1 MGKKENAIIRRIV
14 VTHLDTRDH
23 RDKLYLLDDVA
34 TLFGLAVN
42 CSGDITKIVRA
53 AFAELAGGKG
63 GYTYNVPLEDM
74 ALSSKSIL
82 YSMRSRPTPNSPWNV
97 VVGCFAKE
105 TLEELKE
112 EAEAEVIVPN
122 RINIGLHE
130 DASDKLAAALE
141 KKPNGKTSAAADDVE
156 DSLNEVLERNN
167 ALEKELER
175 VKAKLEELEGAAS
188 LDSTLEENES
198 NPKRPYSPSNEQG
211 TQPKRLNR
219 NGDLMDA
226 ESSASVEVTYLI
238 GGEGGM
244 INVNEHSSL
253 SLIDFKANISREH
266 LTFEDIQMDEKQKER
281 ATTYSFSRVN
291 GVDIPTPN
299 GVTPMMNN
307 KISELRNKAKKIKD
321 LTERIVAF
329 RVFHAMPD
337 AAVSLM
343 FFLCFSMINN
353 YLQLGLTNEQIANGT
368 PSESTL
374 ANYEPKIAAESQMA
388 VFDEMKN
395 VKYFAL
401 GQDAGNKGTK
411 TKNLEHLIK
420 VIHYPV
426 FDENGNVVAYGRF
439 CLDVDVTGKTG
450 KEVAQAIITTI
461 KQFQEHVDGKNSFC
475 HIFHVLYRY
484 RVSMSQYLITSYR
497 RPSPLS

>member
-74 ALSSKSIL
+74 ELSSESIL
-82 YSMRSRPTPNSPWNV
+82 YSMRSRPTPTSPWNV

-112 EAEAEVIVPN
+112 EEEVIVPN
-122 RINIGLHE
+122 RINIGLHK
-130 DASDKLAAALE
+130 DAIDELVAALE
-141 KKPNGKTSAAADDVE
+141 KKSNGKTSSAADDVE
-156 DSLNEVLERNN
+156 VLERALEVLERNKI
-167 ALEKELER
+167 LEKELER

-188 LDSTLEENES
+188 LDGTLEENES
-198 NPKRPYSPSNEQG
+198 IQKRPYSPSNEQG
-211 TQPKRLNR
+211 TQPKRPNR
-219 NGDLMDA
+219 NGDQMDV

-244 INVNEHSSL
+244 VKVNEHSSL

-266 LTFEDIQMDEKQKER
+266 LTFEDIQMDEKQKKR

-321 LTERIVAF
+321 LMDLFNGKQMKLPRWMMRRIVAF

-374 ANYEPKIAAESQMA
+374 ANYETKTAAECQMA
-388 VFDEMKN
+388 VFEEMKN

-426 FDENGNVVAYGRF
+426 FDEKGNVVAYGRF

-450 KEVAQAIITTI
+450 IEVAQAIITTI

-475 HIFHVLYRY
+475 HIFRVLYA
-484 RVSMSQYLITSYR
+484 TA
-497 RPSPLS
+497 

>member
-53 AFAELAGGKG
+53 AFAEFAGGKG

-112 EAEAEVIVPN
+112 EEEKEEVIVPN

-188 LDSTLEENES
+188 LVDENERARTPPRDAGLT
-198 NPKRPYSPSNEQG
+198 NLQIGNGIPSNE
-211 TQPKRLNR
+211 
-219 NGDLMDA
+219 
-226 ESSASVEVTYLI
+226 
-238 GGEGGM
+238 M
-244 INVNEHSSL
+244 IKNHE
-253 SLIDFKANISREH
+253 FK
-266 LTFEDIQMDEKQKER
+266 Q
-281 ATTYSFSRVN
+281 
-291 GVDIPTPN
+291 
-299 GVTPMMNN
+299 
-307 KISELRNKAKKIKD
+307 
-321 LTERIVAF
+321 
-329 RVFHAMPD
+329 
-337 AAVSLM
+337 
-343 FFLCFSMINN
+343 
-353 YLQLGLTNEQIANGT
+353 
-368 PSESTL
+368 
-374 ANYEPKIAAESQMA
+374 AAESYLT
-388 VFDEMKN
+388 VCDEVSKS
-395 VKYFAL
+395 KYYTLATD
-401 GQDAGNKGTK
+401 GGNKKG
-411 TKNLEHLIK
+411 LEHLAK
-420 VIHYPV
+420 VIYYAKVVPG
-426 FDENGNVVAYGRF
+426 ENGSKAKLRFGKFCIDIDISGKKADEIADAIEKSLKRFSDYVEAECVGMTGDAGGGGAVQTVFRHLREKIASLRRQLRCLLHAYNN
-439 CLDVDVTGKTG
+439 CLKI
-450 KEVAQAIITTI
+450 AICSAM
-461 KQFQEHVDGKNSFC
+461 G
-475 HIFHVLYRY
+475 
-484 RVSMSQYLITSYR
+484 
-497 RPSPLS
+497 PSGMNQDTCSI

>member
-34 TLFGLAVN
+34 TLFGLAIN

-63 GYTYNVPLEDM
+63 GYTYDVPLEDM
-74 ALSSKSIL
+74 ALSSESIL
-82 YSMRSRPTPNSPWNV
+82 YSMRSRPTPTSPWNV

-112 EAEAEVIVPN
+112 EEEVIVPN

-130 DASDKLAAALE
+130 DASDELVAALE
-141 KKPNGKTSAAADDVE
+141 KKSNGKTSSVADDVE
-156 DSLNEVLERNN
+156 VLERALEVLERNKI
-167 ALEKELER
+167 LEKELER

-198 NPKRPYSPSNEQG
+198 IQKRPYSPSNEQG
-211 TQPKRLNR
+211 TQPKRPNR
-219 NGDLMDA
+219 NGDLMDV
-226 ESSASVEVTYLI
+226 ESSASVEVTYII
-238 GGEGGM
+238 GGEGGQ
-244 INVNEHSSL
+244 INVDEHSSL
-253 SLIDFKANISREH
+253 SLVDLKANLSRDH
-266 LTFEDIQMDEKQKER
+266 LTLEDIQMDEKQKER

-321 LTERIVAF
+321 LTDLFNGKQMKLPRWMMRRIVAF

-395 VKYFAL
+395 VKFFAL

-426 FDENGNVVAYGRF
+426 FDKDGNVVAYGRF

-450 KEVAQAIITTI
+450 EEVAQAIITTI

-475 HIFHVLYRY
+475 
-484 RVSMSQYLITSYR
+484 
-497 RPSPLS
+497 LSFASCTATA